1 MNVMSPPKMT
11 VDEFLVW
18 AMARPGKFELIDGV
32 VYQMSPERLRHLR
45 TKGAA
50 YVALLTALK
59 TTSAD
64 LHAVPDGATIRINE
78 TTAFEPDALVFSRP
92 LPNGDS
98 IEISTP
104 VIVIEVISPSSRKG
118 DTGFKMPG
126 YFSVAGVCHYVVLEA
141 DKKTIIH
148 YRRLSENKVET
159 NILNAG
165 ILCLDPPG
173 LEIPV
178 ADFFAVD

>member
-18 AMARPGKFELIDGV
+18 AMSRPGKFELIDGV
-32 VYQMSPERLRHLR
+32 VYQMSPERLKHLR

-59 TTSAD
+59 KTSAD
-64 LHAVPDGATIRINE
+64 LHAVPDGATIRIDE
-78 TTAFEPDALVFSRP
+78 TTAFEPDALVFSGP
-92 LPNGDS
+92 LPDGDS
-98 IEISTP
+98 IEIATP
-104 VIVIEVISPSSRKG
+104 VIVVEVISPSSRKG

-126 YFSVAGVCHYVVLEA
+126 YFSVASVCHYVVLEA

-148 YRRLSENKVET
+148 HRRLSDTTIESH
-159 NILNAG
+159 ILTGG
-165 ILCLDPPG
+165 ILKLDPPG

-178 ADFFAVD
+178 ADFFAFD